1 MTQQRSLKPQLTHN
15 AAKQI
20 FSKHKYMILRKELP
34 DAKRDPDTKKVE
46 KLREMLAD
54 HLKE

>member
-1 MTQQRSLKPQLTHN
+1 
-15 AAKQI
+15 
-20 FSKHKYMILRKELP
+20 MILRKELP